1 MKPYKTLLF
10 LIIVFI
16 VLSLLSFVFPKEG
29 IQITP
34 SLVLKFP
41 DIKSIIT
48 PEESKYADIS
58 EILAQHQTEITENIE
73 DFIEDTIKELNDS
86 IHILPDSLKA
96 EMSPDSL
103 VIIDSLKTGTP
114 KKQPGTI
121 QQYFEYPEN
130 NKAVLYPFFN
140 HLKNLKTSHEL
151 IRILHY

>member
-16 VLSLLSFVFPKEG
+16 VPSLLSFVFPKEG

-73 DFIEDTIKELNDS
+73 DIIEDTINE
-86 IHILPDSLKA
+86 
-96 EMSPDSL
+96 
-103 VIIDSLKTGTP
+103 
-114 KKQPGTI
+114 
-121 QQYFEYPEN
+121 
-130 NKAVLYPFFN
+130 
-140 HLKNLKTSHEL
+140 
-151 IRILHY
+151 